1 MIDPPT
7 FMEPAAAAAV
17 LVRTLTPTPRGTTV
31 ADASVASGLPLRDA
45 ESGLTWLTSEFRGQ
59 YRVTEAGDLVHVF
72 PHGFTKPWETR
83 ELLGRFVTRAG
94 AVVAGFGRFVVRAW
108 LLIAIVAYAAIFVAI
123 ALGLGSGRDDSNGR
137 SSGDSLLGALLR
149 MVAEAFYWTFHPFS
163 PLAYHYGGWS
173 DRAADLR
180 QREPGTK
187 VPFYEKVNRFVL
199 GPTAPARDPHADRAR
214 ILAEVRALDG
224 RVALADVMRVT
235 GLSREEADPLMARL
249 MLDHD
254 GSVEVSEGAG
264 IFYRF
269 TALRRTA
276 GDTSAKAARPSAAWE
291 TPETLRPLTGN
302 DGATNVGIAALNG
315 FNLVAALV
323 AIANDLTLSNLPR
336 LFDKHHPYVPVPDG
350 VPVVLGLIPLVFS
363 LALFAIPVARAVA
376 RTQAKR
382 RVAAENA
389 RLGVLRE
396 VITRSSRGEAVPEAA
411 IRTAVRVATGSDP
424 SDRDLAR
431 RVAEFG
437 GEPTADEAGEI
448 QYRFPELEA
457 DADAARDD
465 RAGANPA
472 EAQLGSIAF
481 DTARELA
488 AGRR

>member
-1 MIDPPT
+1 MK
-7 FMEPAAAAAV
+7 PAAAAAF
-17 LVRTLTPTPRGTTV
+17 LVRTLTPTSSGTTV
-31 ADASVASGLPLRDA
+31 ADASVASGLALRDA
-45 ESGLTWLTSEFRGQ
+45 ESGLTWLTSEYRGQ
-59 YRVTEAGDLVHVF
+59 YRVTDAGDLVHVF
-72 PHGFTKPWETR
+72 PSGFTKPWETR
-83 ELLGRFVTRAG
+83 ESLGRFVTRA
-94 AVVAGFGRFVVRAW
+94 AEVVVGLGRLVVRAW
-108 LLIAIVAYAAIFVAI
+108 LLIAIVAYAAIFIAI
-123 ALGLGSGRDDSNGR
+123 AIGLGSSRDDSGGR
-137 SSGDSLLGALLR
+137 NSGDSLLGGLLR

-163 PLAYHYGGWS
+163 PLAYHPGGWGS
-173 DRAADLR
+173 RGSR
-180 QREPGTK
+180 TRRREPEIK

-199 GPTAPARDPHADRAR
+199 GPTAPTRDPHADRAR

-254 GSVEVSEGAG
+254 GSVEVSERGG

-276 GDTSAKAARPSAAWE
+276 GETSAKSARPSAAWE
-291 TPETLRPLTGN
+291 NPETLRPLTGN
-302 DGATNVGIAALNG
+302 DVGDNVGIAALNG

-336 LFDKHHPYVPVPDG
+336 LFDKHHPYIPVPDG
-350 VPVVLGLIPLVFS
+350 VPVVLGMIPMVFS

-382 RVAAENA
+382 RVAAESA

-396 VITRSSRGEAVPEAA
+396 VITHSSRGEAVPEAA
-411 IRTAVRVATGSDP
+411 LRTAVRVATGSDP

-437 GEPTADEAGEI
+437 GDPTADEAGEI

-457 DADAARDD
+457 DADAASDD
-465 RAGANPA
+465 RAAASPA
-472 EAQLGSIAF
+472 EAQLGRIAF
-481 DTARELA
+481 DTSR
-488 AGRR
+488 